1 MAQTT
6 RNKSNV
12 HISWGTFYTLKIN
25 QMLSCEV
32 MISNITF
39 PFAHAKDVAPS
50 MELKT

>member
-12 HISWGTFYTLKIN
+12 AYILGDLLYLKIN

-32 MISNITF
+32 MISNIAF
-39 PFAHAKDVAPS
+39 PFAHAKMLLLPWN
-50 MELKT
+50 